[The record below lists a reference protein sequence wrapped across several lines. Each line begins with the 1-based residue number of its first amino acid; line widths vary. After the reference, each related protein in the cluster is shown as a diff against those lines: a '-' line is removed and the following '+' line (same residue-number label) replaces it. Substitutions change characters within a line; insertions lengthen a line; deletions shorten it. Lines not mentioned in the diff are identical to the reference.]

1 MKFQCKKT
9 GFFLALGCLGML
21 LTPELGWCQ
30 QRPTPASQEYRFA
43 SSPLPS
49 GGKVT
54 MQSLPGNPNQT
65 ITLVSGVPSPI
76 PAGRTPAMVPTSG
89 RDNASPAGSS
99 SSMAAPRNISFQSPT
114 LGMGPSRP
122 RVLAN
127 DCDCKATQQTS
138 YQAGVTGSLPPSLNV
153 GLNSATY
160 AQPDGSLAVPSNQFE
175 PTKFQNLPP
184 GTYMG
189 KAIFGQPQSY
199 VDGEPMRNM
208 FRFLFP

>member
-1 MKFQCKKT
+1 MKRQGKKT
-9 GFFLALGCLGML
+9 GILLGIGCLSIL
-21 LTPELGWCQ
+21 LIPESGRAQ
-30 QRPTPASQEYRFA
+30 QRPTRASQEYRFA

-54 MQSLPGNPNQT
+54 MQSVPGNPNQT
-65 ITLVSGVPSPI
+65 VVMVSGVPARM
-76 PAGRTPAMVPTSG
+76 PADQASALVPTSERDGTRQTG
-89 RDNASPAGSS
+89 RSPIV
-99 SSMAAPRNISFQSPT
+99 APRNISFQSPT

-122 RVLAN
+122 RVFDS
-127 DCDCKATQQTS
+127 DCDCKATQQTA
-138 YQAGVTGSLPPSLNV
+138 YQAAVADRLPPSLNT
-153 GLNSATY
+153 GFGGATY
-160 AQPDGSLAVPSNQFE
+160 ARPEGNLLVPNNQFE
-175 PTKFQNLPP
+175 PTQFQNLPP